1 MGATGRGK
9 PSEDMFQLHERL
21 KRDTFEVTELKLCL
35 ALLMNDSSV
44 PWLILV
50 PKREGVSEIHALPKE
65 DRAQLIEEVSAVSEA
80 IEEIYSPD
88 KINIGALGN
97 IVPQLHIHVIGRSK
111 GDRAWP
117 GPIWGQGEAVPYL
130 DPSQTIARLVSGL
143 TRA

>member
-1 MGATGRGK
+1 MDAPGRGK
-9 PSEDMFQLHERL
+9 LSEDMFQLHERL
-21 KRDTFEVTELKLCL
+21 KRDTFEVTELKLSL
-35 ALLMNDSSV
+35 VLLMNDSSV

-50 PKREGVSEIHALPKE
+50 PKREGVSEIHALPKK

-117 GPIWGQGEAVPYL
+117 GPIWGQGQAVPYL
-130 DPSQTIARLVSGL
+130 DPSRTITRLVSGL
-143 TRA
+143 TRL